1 MEMQHLIKK
10 NKINYYVDP
19 VDPYLVYALD
29 VVKYQVSQTYTINP
43 SSIAWSIAQI
53 YGFPLHI

>member
-19 VDPYLVYALD
+19 VDTYLVYALD
-29 VVKYQVSQTYTINP
+29 VLKYQVEPNI
-43 SSIAWSIAQI
+43 
-53 YGFPLHI
+53 HH